1 MEKKVLDFNS
11 YIDHL
16 IESKNIKK
24 GTEQFDRIKKNVLSF
39 KELYENELNEEDG
52 DKDKKKDDEKIPKDP
67 KKKLEYLV
75 NKAVDKDTK
84 EVKDASKSSSIV
96 IRPWDAITDWFSAAG
111 EPTKFGNGRGG
122 YEDAPE
128 DWKKRFKD
136 RKTTMKVPDM
146 IKCMEYWDGK
156 MGEATGREMQAI
168 KTLEFLSDPKQVKEL
183 IDVYWKNKTGK
194 ILNDQNLSI
203 FGEIIDWKKLP
214 NSDFNQ
220 SLIVEKSKIL
230 LEKAKGTFD
239 NSGKVRRKELGFD
252 YTIGGQNP
260 YAKKDVTEKTR
271 SLDDTSIGIIPGN
284 FYDLEGKFDKGMF
297 YDKKEATDFSLW
309 YMIISDED
317 KFKKLLARFDDPNY
331 IQTTFIKMTDTDKKE
346 IIKGITEIAKKKF
359 AKKDYDEVGRAVWGI
374 YGASSILW
382 WPTEAKEVMPE
393 TIVITQGTEGTEYE
407 YENEYV
413 YAWPYMDSGA
423 TGSAGATG
431 SVDTEGIGLTGSS
444 NPGEKM
450 AYAYFESD
458 RATLKKD
465 KATAIDDAVKKIMDL
480 IKSKNGKLTSFDY
493 KVVASTSDEP
503 SAYQKDGT
511 VGKPYS
517 VKNNEYL
524 VVARA
529 KVIEDELRK
538 AIKKYLIDE
547 ELVTKSPDL
556 LTANNTLGGTAV
568 YEKMKHMRKDHG
580 ADAKTDAEYRK
591 IFAEPKH
598 SGILFNVKYTTIEKG
613 GTPPTEEETEV
624 TEYEVTG
631 EWLYEI
637 KWAGDSNRK
646 KRRRRSKYKKAYRG
660 INWGAL
666 FPDIPMEGLGVKDM
680 CCAYGKC

>member
-11 YIDHL
+11 YIDQL

-24 GTEQFDRIKKNVLSF
+24 GTDQFDRIKKNVLSF
-39 KELYENELNEEDG
+39 KEIYENELYEDS
-52 DKDKKKDDEKIPKDP
+52 DKDKKSDEKIPKDP

-75 NKAVDKDTK
+75 NKAVDKDSK
-84 EVKDASKSSSIV
+84 EVKDTAKSGSTQ
-96 IRPWDAITDWFSAAG
+96 IRPWDAITDWFSASG
-111 EPTKFGNGRGG
+111 NPTKFSDGRGG
-122 YEDAPE
+122 YTDPPE
-128 DWKKRFKD
+128 DWQKRFKD

-156 MGEATGREMQAI
+156 MGEATGKEMQAI

-194 ILNDQNLSI
+194 VLSDQNLSI
-203 FGEIIDWKKLP
+203 FGETIDWSKLP
-214 NSDFNQ
+214 KSDFKDFNQ
-220 SLIVEKSKIL
+220 GLIVEKSKIL
-230 LEKAKGTFD
+230 LDKAKETFD
-239 NSGKVRRKELGFD
+239 GSGKIGRKYMGFD
-252 YTIGGQNP
+252 YAIGGQNP

-271 SLDDTSIGIIPGN
+271 SLDNTSIGIIPGD
-284 FYDLEGKFDKGMF
+284 FYDTEGKFDKGLF
-297 YDKKEATDFSLW
+297 YDKKEATDFVLW

-317 KFKKLLARFDDPNY
+317 KFKKLLDRFEDPSY

-359 AKKDYDEVGRAVWGI
+359 SKKDYDETGRAVWGI

-382 WPTEAKEVMPE
+382 WPAEAKEVMPE
-393 TIVITQGTEGTEYE
+393 TTIITQGTEGTEYE
-407 YENEYV
+407 YENEYL
-413 YAWPYMDSGA
+413 YSWPYMEGA
-423 TGSAGATG
+423 TGAAGATG
-431 SVDTEGIGLTGSS
+431 SVDSEGIGLTGSS

-480 IKSKNGKLTSFDY
+480 IKSKNGKLSAFDY

-511 VGKPYS
+511 VRKPYDK
-517 VKNNEYL
+517 KNNEYL

-538 AIKKYLIDE
+538 AITKYGIGED
-547 ELVTKSPDL
+547 LVTKSPDL
-556 LTANNTLGGTAV
+556 LRPNNTLGGTAV
-568 YEKMKHMRKDHG
+568 YEKMKHMRKDQG

-598 SGILFNVKYTTIEKG
+598 SGILFNIKYTTIEKG

-646 KRRRRSKYKKAYRG
+646 KRRRRSSYRKAYKKF
-660 INWGAL
+660 NWGAL
-666 FPDIPMEGLGVKDM
+666 FPDIPMEGLGVQDL
-680 CCAYGKC
+680 CCAYGNC